1 MMPDTEMPILKS
13 AKREALATLLIWFVT
28 MIYIWFVTMIYSVGC
43 CCVYGYGRDPESLTF
58 VFGFP
63 DGFFWRHRPSGAVD
77 TGLHLVRILLHA
89 G

>member
-13 AKREALATLLIWFVT
+13 AKCEALATLLIWFVT
-28 MIYIWFVTMIYSVGC
+28 MIYSVGF

-63 DGFFWRHRPSGAVD
+63 DWVFLASSSLGGC
-77 TGLHLVRILLHA
+77 
-89 G
+89 

>member
-13 AKREALATLLIWFVT
+13 AKRETLATLLIWFVT

-63 DGFFWRHRPSGAVD
+63 DWVFLASSSLGGC
-77 TGLHLVRILLHA
+77 
-89 G
+89 

>member
-13 AKREALATLLIWFVT
+13 AKREALATLL
-28 MIYIWFVTMIYSVGC
+28 IWFVTMIYSVGC

-63 DGFFWRHRPSGAVD
+63 DWVFLASSSLGGC
-77 TGLHLVRILLHA
+77 
-89 G
+89 

>member
-28 MIYIWFVTMIYSVGC
+28 MIYSVGF
-43 CCVYGYGRDPESLTF
+43 CCVYGYGYGYGYGRDPESLTF

>member
-1 MMPDTEMPILKS
+1 MPDTEMPILKS

-28 MIYIWFVTMIYSVGC
+28 RIYSVGF
-43 CCVYGYGRDPESLTF
+43 CCVYGYGYGYGYGRDPESLTF

-77 TGLHLVRILLHA
+77 TGLHLIRILLHA

>member
-1 MMPDTEMPILKS
+1 MPDTEMPILKS
-13 AKREALATLLIWFVT
+13 AKCEALATLLIWFVT
-28 MIYIWFVTMIYSVGC
+28 MIYIWFVTMIYSVGF

-58 VFGFP
+58 VFGFT
-63 DGFFWRHRPSGAVD
+63 GFFWRHRPSGAVD